1 MMTKFSLALLASATL
16 AKNLDTSGTSE
27 FQEFCGKFGKNY
39 TTTDQLNTRMQVYLD
54 NKETVRRLN
63 EANAGTGLT
72 FSMNSM
78 SDLTRDERKKHLG
91 LNISMDPEAGK
102 TTDNTS
108 VIGSGRLGGGRNL
121 QEDLSINWVEKDRI
135 HPAKDQGE
143 CGSCWAF
150 AATTVQE
157 GMQAIKDDK
166 PAVILS

>member
-1 MMTKFSLALLASATL
+1 MNA
-16 AKNLDTSGTSE
+16 
-27 FQEFCGKFGKNY
+27 
-39 TTTDQLNTRMQVYLD
+39 RMQVFLE
-54 NKETVRRLN
+54 NREIVKGLN
-63 EANAGTGLT
+63 EANAGSGLT
-72 FSMNSM
+72 FGMNEM
-78 SDLTRDERKKHLG
+78 GDLTREERKKHLG
-91 LNISMDPEAGK
+91 LNISLDPEAGK

-135 HPAKDQGE
+135 TPAKDQGE

-166 PAVILS
+166 PVVRLSEQEAVDCDTRSSGCNGGWPKNYFRMSSEIGS